1 MASAALAVDVLAM
14 GADERNIELLGAGR
28 APAASDG
35 PLAAAVAVCGD
46 SRLEEPFNFHTEACK
61 ILGLAVPVAL
71 SNLFE
76 YLPVLFLV
84 AAVGHLPHSEEA
96 LAATALGRNFF
107 NSWWGI
113 AWGFTSALHT
123 LAPQAEG
130 AGRADLHA
138 LHAQRAALILTLL
151 CVPLGLVQVFSGGIL
166 RLLGQDPVVS
176 AAAAPFAIRLIPRLF
191 AESYF
196 TILQRVGQAMGHA
209 SAVAAVT
216 MIGFVCSA
224 LFLWLF
230 IDMWHLGY
238 LGAAWACV
246 AWNGLNTVAL
256 AMFLF
261 RQRGPGRGRSL
272 FVPYKPFRDVLSC
285 AGLRET
291 NFAANRPVVCLE
303 WWAIDLGVMLAAGI
317 LPDPTLNLGANAVV
331 SSVAD
336 LNYMVWLGVQGA
348 TSIMVGK
355 HVGSGRP
362 EAARRTIR
370 VAVFL
375 GFLCAGLVSFG
386 LVAGRHA
393 IAASLTE
400 SPAVREKAAK
410 VLLVLAVQV
419 FADSTNCVLG
429 GALRGMGR
437 QARGVQS
444 QFCGFVLVGFPVGA
458 LLLSQY
464 RDTEFGLECLWIA
477 VICAALTSGICAGV
491 YIARADWDAVLWDAR
506 ARNE

>member
-176 AAAAPFAIRLIPRLF
+176 AAAAPFATRLIPRLF

-216 MIGFVCSA
+216 MVGCVGSA
-224 LFLWLF
+224 LFLWIF
-230 IDMWHLGY
+230 IDVWHLGY
-238 LGAAWACV
+238 LGVAWACV

-272 FVPYKPFRDVLSC
+272 FVPYKPFRDVVSC
-285 AGLRET
+285 AGLREYLSLAVPST
-291 NFAANRPVVCLE
+291 LQVCIE
-303 WWAIDLGVMLAAGI
+303 WWALDLGVMLAAGT

-331 SSVAD
+331 SSVAGM
-336 LNYMVWLGVQGA
+336 NYMVWVGVQCA

-355 HVGSGRP
+355 HVGSGVPRP
-362 EAARRTIR
+362 HGERSASPSSWACSVPGSWRAGWRSGGTPSRRASRRARRSKRRLPEFCWSSLCKCSPTAP
-370 VAVFL
+370 VACWV
-375 GFLCAGLVSFG
+375 
-386 LVAGRHA
+386 GRCEA
-393 IAASLTE
+393 
-400 SPAVREKAAK
+400 
-410 VLLVLAVQV
+410 
-419 FADSTNCVLG
+419 
-429 GALRGMGR
+429 
-437 QARGVQS
+437 
-444 QFCGFVLVGFPVGA
+444 
-458 LLLSQY
+458 
-464 RDTEFGLECLWIA
+464 
-477 VICAALTSGICAGV
+477 
-491 YIARADWDAVLWDAR
+491 WDAR
-506 ARNE
+506 LVEFSSSFAVSSWWVFQSELCCSPGITTPNMDWSACGLQ